1 MKYFLKHPF
10 KALKSY
16 LPKSMFGRSLLIL
29 VLPLILIETI
39 AGYIFVDAHW
49 DRVTKALA
57 RNIAGEVSAVTTLY
71 TKNPSQEAFYKSLAG
86 TYFKLRMDF
95 VPKKKILSSIPA
107 DLQNTALDIALN
119 EQIFT
124 PYTFDVKTRE
134 ILIEVAVEGGVLKFV
149 TPLSRLCS
157 KGVFLFVMWV
167 SITSAVFLL
176 IAVAFMHNQVKPLR
190 RLAIAADRFGKGRS
204 YPSFKPEGAIEIRKL
219 TQAFMDMKERLQRQL
234 TQRTDMLA
242 GVSHDLRTPLTR
254 MRLQLTMMPSSPEI
268 EGLQKDIEEMNKMLE
283 GYLMF
288 ARGEGLEET
297 SKTDMN
303 SLLLDAIE
311 GRADI
316 KTVVHYTSA
325 SLPIVLVKSHALKRC
340 LMNLINNAAR
350 YGHQVWVTAYTETA
364 HLVISIEDD
373 GPGIPE
379 EKTEEVFKPFFRLD
393 LSRNVSTGGVGLGL
407 TIARDIAQS
416 HGGDII
422 LSSSPDHGG
431 LKASLVLPY

>member
-1 MKYFLKHPF
+1 MKYILTHPF

-57 RNIAGEVSAVTTLY
+57 RNIAGEVAAVTMLY
-71 TKNPSQEAFYKSLAG
+71 TKTPSQEAFYKSLAG
-86 TYFKLRMDF
+86 TCLKLRVDF
-95 VPKKKILSSIPA
+95 IPEQKILSLIPE
-107 DLQNTALDIALN
+107 DLRNTALDIALK

-124 PYTFDVKTRE
+124 PYTFDVQTRE
-134 ILIEVAVEGGVLKFV
+134 ILIEVEIEGGVLKFV

-157 KGVFLFVMWV
+157 KGVVLFVMWV

-204 YPSFKPEGAIEIRKL
+204 YPAFKPEGAIEIRKL
-219 TQAFMDMKERLQRQL
+219 THAFMDMKERLQRQL
-234 TQRTDMLA
+234 TQRTEMLA

-254 MRLQLTMMPSSPEI
+254 MRLQLAMMASSAEI
-268 EGLQKDIEEMNKMLE
+268 EGLQKDVEEMNKMLE
-283 GYLMF
+283 GYLTF

-297 SKTDMN
+297 RETDIN
-303 SLLLDAIE
+303 ALLLEAIE

-316 KTVVHYTSA
+316 QTIVHYTPL
-325 SLPIVLVKSHALKRC
+325 SLPIVLVKPHALKRC
-340 LMNLINNAAR
+340 LMNLINNGTR
-350 YGHQVWVTAYTETA
+350 YGTQVWVTAYIDTD
-364 HLVISIEDD
+364 HLVISIEDN

-379 EKTEEVFKPFFRLD
+379 NKLEEVFKPFFRLD
-393 LSRNVSTGGVGLGL
+393 LSRNIATGGVGLGL

-422 LSSSPDHGG
+422 LSASAAHGG